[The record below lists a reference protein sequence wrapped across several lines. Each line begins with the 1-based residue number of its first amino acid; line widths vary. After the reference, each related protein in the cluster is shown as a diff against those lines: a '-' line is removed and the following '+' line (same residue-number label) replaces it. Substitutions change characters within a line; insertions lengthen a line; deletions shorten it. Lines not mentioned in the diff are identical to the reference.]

1 MYDPDGSGSYTYPK
15 TLANRL
21 RVKGQEY
28 FQGMEIT
35 GSYKGTNKTPKYPLT
50 EFFAEEI
57 VRLEAVAQKIGS
69 ETGKRVVVRYQM
81 DGAGPH
87 RDGKLLAF
95 LDEELGDRGWH
106 LKFQPPNSPITNV
119 KDACIFPSLSKRI
132 SAAQG
137 LSNGGRLFS
146 QDQLWEAI
154 QDCWNAFPLD
164 TIGRSYVMHHQV
176 VNAIASCQGG
186 DQFLRDKSYFHAN
199 VRKCCVSTVDEE
211 GRPTG
216 VEVFTALEESTDIDT
231 PTRKF
236 VYSKPDVSAYDPSSL
251 TEPELDLLYQETP
264 VDRALFGGIAQAWA
278 VIQLEDASSDEEDVV

>member
-1 MYDPDGSGSYTYPK
+1 MVAAERDTYKRVYNPDGSGSYTYPK

-21 RVKGQEY
+21 LVKGQEY
-28 FQGMEIT
+28 FQGMEMT
-35 GSYKGTNKTPKYPLT
+35 GSYKGTVKRPKYPLT

-132 SAAQG
+132 SSAQG
-137 LSNGGRLFS
+137 LSNG
-146 QDQLWEAI
+146 
-154 QDCWNAFPLD
+154 
-164 TIGRSYVMHHQV
+164 
-176 VNAIASCQGG
+176 
-186 DQFLRDKSYFHAN
+186 
-199 VRKCCVSTVDEE
+199 
-211 GRPTG
+211 
-216 VEVFTALEESTDIDT
+216 
-231 PTRKF
+231 
-236 VYSKPDVSAYDPSSL
+236 
-251 TEPELDLLYQETP
+251 
-264 VDRALFGGIAQAWA
+264 
-278 VIQLEDASSDEEDVV
+278 